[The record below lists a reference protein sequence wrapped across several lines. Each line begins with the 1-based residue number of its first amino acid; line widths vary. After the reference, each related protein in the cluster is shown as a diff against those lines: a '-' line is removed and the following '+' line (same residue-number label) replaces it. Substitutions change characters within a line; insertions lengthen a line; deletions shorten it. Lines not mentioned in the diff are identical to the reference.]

1 MQTKNSLARE
11 AAEDVFF
18 GQIVI
23 IWARWFFI
31 IAAAI
36 LALWSAGTTVEL
48 TITMVLVM
56 ALMGVN
62 FFVHGRYLMEKPANQ
77 FMLVA
82 SSLFDV
88 LIITAIVGTWQGQSG
103 ARSQFF
109 ILYYPLVFAF
119 SLVFAPRITAP
130 FTLLVTS
137 LYVLVCA
144 WIDPTRVFTL
154 GGFEMLFMRTLTL
167 AAMGGL
173 GTFYWRVQR
182 DRRRAVL
189 SKATLRNG

>member
-1 MQTKNSLARE
+1 METKNNLAKE
-11 AAEDVFF
+11 AAEDIFF

-88 LIITAIVGTWQGQSG
+88 LIITTIVATWQGQSG
-103 ARSQFF
+103 ARSHFY
-109 ILYYPLVFAF
+109 ILYYPFVFAF
-119 SLVFAPRITAP
+119 SLVFAPKIAAP
-130 FTLLVTS
+130 FTLWVTS
-137 LYVLVCA
+137 LYVLVCVLL
-144 WIDPTRVFTL
+144 DPFSTFTL
-154 GGFEMLFMRTLTL
+154 RGFEMLFMRTLTL
-167 AAMGGL
+167 VAMGGL
-173 GTFYWRVQR
+173 GTF
-182 DRRRAVL
+182 
-189 SKATLRNG
+189 

>member
-1 MQTKNSLARE
+1 MQTKNTLEKE

-31 IAAAI
+31 IAATI
-36 LALWSAGTTVEL
+36 LALWSAGTMTEL
-48 TITMVLVM
+48 TITMMLVM

-62 FFVHGRYLMEKPANQ
+62 FFIHGRYLMEKPANQ
-77 FMLVA
+77 FMLIA

-88 LIITAIVGTWQGQSG
+88 LIITTIVATWQGQNG
-103 ARSQFF
+103 AQSQFF

-119 SLVFAPRITAP
+119 SLVFAPKLTAP
-130 FTLLVTS
+130 FTLLVS
-137 LYVLVCA
+137 GLYVLVCA
-144 WIDPTRVFTL
+144 LIDPSAMFTL
-154 GGFEMLFMRTLTL
+154 KGFEMLFMRTLTL

-182 DRRRAVL
+182 DRRHAMLGKV
-189 SKATLRNG
+189 ARNI